1 MCGNVAHL
9 CQTFVM
15 AVEVNTSGEILH
27 VKRHVDHPWNE
38 LCDTLAKLEAE
49 TQSIPDWPRMSEVIQ
64 LPLHCSSGASQF
76 LHVDGTHVRSSYP
89 DVKDGKMVVTRPNT
103 LPINDVVMQ
112 AASIE
117 VKRRRKPPRSVDLN
131 LFGANVLSAAGFGHV
146 GLKRPC
152 KLTVLQ
158 EAFWQKQADVV
169 ALQET
174 RISVDVT
181 VSTRRCAAL
190 SATAGPNGV
199 DGCIIWLRVA
209 PRFKGDWIF
218 DLKTAAVLH
227 AEPRV
232 LVVRAIASN
241 MCLTIVCFH
250 APGYEGD
257 PDACKTWW
265 TKFKHTVERHRKCD
279 SQLVLI
285 GDAKV

>member
-1 MCGNVAHL
+1 M
-9 CQTFVM
+9 
-15 AVEVNTSGEILH
+15 NTSCEILH

-76 LHVDGTHVRSSYP
+76 LHYDGTHVRSSYP
-89 DVKDGKMVVTRPNT
+89 DVKDGKMVGTRPNT

-112 AASIE
+112 TE
-117 VKRRRKPPRSVDLN
+117 RRRKPPRSVDLN
-131 LFGANVLSAAGFGHV
+131 LFGANVLSAAGCGHV
-146 GLKRPC
+146 GLKKPC

-174 RISVDVT
+174 RISADVT

-199 DGCIIWLRVA
+199 TG
-209 PRFKGDWIF
+209 
-218 DLKTAAVLH
+218 
-227 AEPRV
+227 
-232 LVVRAIASN
+232 ASSGSGWRRDSKATGS
-241 MCLTIVCFH
+241 LT
-250 APGYEGD
+250 
-257 PDACKTWW
+257 
-265 TKFKHTVERHRKCD
+265 
-279 SQLVLI
+279 
-285 GDAKV
+285 